1 MVFLV
6 SDPSYSTKM
15 SDPRIK
21 QIKIKTGVLR
31 RVGKEKL
38 SYRKEADQQKAK
50 IEKMKADG
58 KDEHDIKKMGEVL
71 QETLM
76 MIPDCHRRLGA
87 AHTELKN
94 ILETEAEL
102 AETEEY
108 EAAKTQIAEAE
119 EQLKVE

>member
-1 MVFLV
+1 
-6 SDPSYSTKM
+6 
-15 SDPRIK
+15 
-21 QIKIKTGVLR
+21 
-31 RVGKEKL
+31 
-38 SYRKEADQQKAK
+38 
-50 IEKMKADG
+50 
-58 KDEHDIKKMGEVL
+58 
-71 QETLM
+71 M

-94 ILETEAEL
+94 ILETEVRFGKKSFSNVTVYLFQVEL

>member
-1 MVFLV
+1 
-6 SDPSYSTKM
+6 
-15 SDPRIK
+15 
-21 QIKIKTGVLR
+21 
-31 RVGKEKL
+31 
-38 SYRKEADQQKAK
+38 
-50 IEKMKADG
+50 
-58 KDEHDIKKMGEVL
+58 
-71 QETLM
+71 M

-94 ILETEAEL
+94 ILETEVRFGKIQSFSNVTVYLFQVEL